1 LDLIQ
6 EWNTGLF
13 KAVDKYDPEKF
24 KDNTFYTYA
33 WWWIRQRIKKAITE
47 KSRTI
52 NLPPKIVILIN
63 RIKYTSLK
71 LTQKL
76 LREPELDEVAKELK
90 MSVSE
95 LEKYLKFDDFTLSL
109 NYQYGENDDTDLI
122 DFVEDMNPSPEE
134 RVNSIKVKENIDKIL
149 KSLTSR
155 EEQVLRMRYWIDWW
169 DRMSQAKV
177 WEQFSISK
185 QRVEQI
191 ENDALKKLRKN
202 KKSLKLLKELLE
214 K

>member
-1 LDLIQ
+1 
-6 EWNTGLF
+6 
-13 KAVDKYDPEKF
+13 
-24 KDNTFYTYA
+24 
-33 WWWIRQRIKKAITE
+33 
-47 KSRTI
+47 
-52 NLPPKIVILIN
+52 
-63 RIKYTSLK
+63 
-71 LTQKL
+71 
-76 LREPELDEVAKELK
+76 VAKELK